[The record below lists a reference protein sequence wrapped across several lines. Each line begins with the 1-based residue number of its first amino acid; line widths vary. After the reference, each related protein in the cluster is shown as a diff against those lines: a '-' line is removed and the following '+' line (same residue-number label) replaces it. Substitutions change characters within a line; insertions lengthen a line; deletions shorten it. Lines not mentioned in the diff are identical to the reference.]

1 MAEERL
7 RRQHATRTWKERLA
21 LFGPAIL
28 ITSIALVVAYQ
39 FVQPAPP
46 RHIVLATGSE
56 HGAYFY
62 YGKMYRDRLHREGI
76 DVTLR
81 ETRGSIENLELL
93 KERNADVAFVQGG
106 TGANIDAP
114 HLRSLASLYFE
125 PVWVFVRKH
134 AGMTR
139 LRDLRGRRIALD
151 QEGSGTR
158 AIALQL
164 LADNGLQEKDFVPL
178 PLGGAEAA
186 KALGS
191 GKADAAFFVIAA
203 QAPEIRDLLA
213 TSQLSLLSIDRAAAY
228 TLQHPFLSRLTL
240 PEGGTDLA
248 ANLPPRDKTLLAPAA
263 NLVVRDDFHP
273 ALSELLL
280 RIAKEIHGERGI
292 FEEAG
297 QFPSRKY
304 LEYPIS
310 DEAKHYFDSGPSLL
324 QRYLPFWAANL
335 IDRLKIMLLPLIT
348 LVYPLLKL
356 IPPTYD
362 WRMRSR
368 INRWYN
374 ELQAI
379 ECSVDA
385 PLPPEELKRRLAELD
400 QIEASVQRLSMP
412 SSYGNPLYTLR
423 SHIDLLRNELRDAL
437 NRRAPQRAAEHREYA
452 AAQKSAS

>member
-1 MAEERL
+1 MPDDGL
-7 RRQHATRTWKERLA
+7 RRQGATRTWKERLA

-28 ITSIALVVAYQ
+28 VTSVALVVAYQ

-46 RHIVLATGSE
+46 RHIVLATGAE
-56 HGAYFY
+56 EGAYFY
-62 YGKMYRDRLHREGI
+62 YGKMYRDRLEREGLE
-76 DVTLR
+76 VTLQA
-81 ETRGSIENLELL
+81 TRGSIENLELL
-93 KERNADVAFVQGG
+93 KDGHADVAFVQGG
-106 TGANIDAP
+106 TGAGIDAP

-134 AGMTR
+134 AAINR
-139 LRDLRGRRIALD
+139 LRDLRGRRVALD
-151 QEGSGTR
+151 QDGSGTR

-164 LADNGLQEKDFVPL
+164 LADNGLKEKDFSPL
-178 PLGGAEAA
+178 PLGGGEAVQ
-186 KALGS
+186 ALRS
-191 GKADAAFFVIAA
+191 GKTDAAFFVIAA
-203 QAPEIRDLLA
+203 RAPQIHDLLEA
-213 TSQLSLLSIDRAAAY
+213 PQLSLLSIERAAAY

-248 ANLPPRDKTLLAPAA
+248 ADLPPRDTTLLAPAA

-273 ALSELLL
+273 ALAELLL
-280 RIAKEIHGERGI
+280 RIAKEIHGERGL

-304 LEYPIS
+304 LEYPINA
-310 DEAKHYFDSGPSLL
+310 EAKRYFDSGPSLL

-335 IDRLKIMLLPLIT
+335 IDRLKIMLLPLVT
-348 LVYPLLKL
+348 LVYPLLKV

-368 INRWYN
+368 INRWYT

-379 ECSVDA
+379 ESSVDA
-385 PLPPEELKRRLAELD
+385 ELPAEEVRRRLAELD

-423 SHIDLLRNELRDAL
+423 SHIDLLRSELRDAL
-437 NRRAPQRAAEHREYA
+437 NRRAPQRPAEQREYT
-452 AAQKSAS
+452 AQKSAS